1 MRRRSD
7 IRGQQCVNFK
17 ALIDEWETTIDR
29 ALDAVDETNNLP
41 LYFNLHEDAA
51 KYPLLPEI
59 LAERYRHEGGFD
71 VLICYDDDNRLE
83 LEIG

>member
-7 IRGQQCVNFK
+7 IRDQQCVNFK
-17 ALIDEWETTIDR
+17 ALIDEWETKIDR

-41 LYFNLHEDAA
+41 LYFKLHEDAT

-59 LAERYRHEGGFD
+59 LAERYRNEGGFD